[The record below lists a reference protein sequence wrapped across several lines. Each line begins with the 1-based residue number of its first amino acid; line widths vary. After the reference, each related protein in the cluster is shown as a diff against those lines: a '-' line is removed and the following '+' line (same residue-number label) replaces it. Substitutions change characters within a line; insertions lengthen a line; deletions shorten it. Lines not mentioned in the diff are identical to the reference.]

1 MAHKDSKNGGGLPV
15 QTVKNVQGKNTF
27 GGKGSGKKK

>member
-1 MAHKDSKNGGGLPV
+1 MADKTRKKGGGLGGK
-15 QTVKNVQGKNTF
+15 TVKNVSGKNTF

>member
-1 MAHKDSKNGGGLPV
+1 MSDKNSKKGGGLGGK
-15 QTVKNVQGKNTF
+15 TVKNVSGKNTF